1 MTIDLHTNI
10 NLFTGYVR
18 DAFEATCKSYNVTA
32 GRIVQDGDPKIVNAP
47 KGFKEDFENEL
58 VSYLE
63 DFAQVP
69 ARYCW
74 DEESQVAYINEGG
87 RLTAIGHKV
96 DEIRKFRFCA
106 FRHLVKASL
115 F

>member
-1 MTIDLHTNI
+1 MTIDLHTNTSV
-10 NLFTGYVR
+10 FTRYIQE
-18 DAFEATCKSYNVTA
+18 AFQVICKHYNATP
-32 GRIVQDGDPKIVNAP
+32 GRVVEDGNPQIVNAP
-47 KGFKEDFENEL
+47 KGFKEDLENEL

-74 DEESQVAYINEGG
+74 DENSQVAYVNEDG
-87 RLTAIGHKV
+87 RLTAIGHQV
-96 DEIRKFRFCA
+96 NEIRKFRFYA
-106 FRHLVKASL
+106 FCHLVRSSL